1 MQDAVYR
8 ASTDLPGANRIVQM
22 HRTSQGTGSWH
33 FGCELARDVRQDFF
47 ASEWRDDR
55 QDEGEARI
63 TS

>member
-8 ASTDLPGANRIVQM
+8 AGTDLPGADRIVQM
-22 HRTSQGTGSWH
+22 HRTSWGTGSWH
-33 FGCELARDVRQDFF
+33 FGCALARDVRQDYF

>member
-1 MQDAVYR
+1 
-8 ASTDLPGANRIVQM
+8 M
-22 HRTSQGTGSWH
+22 HRTSWGTGSWH
-33 FGCELARDVRQDFF
+33 FGCALARDVRQDYF